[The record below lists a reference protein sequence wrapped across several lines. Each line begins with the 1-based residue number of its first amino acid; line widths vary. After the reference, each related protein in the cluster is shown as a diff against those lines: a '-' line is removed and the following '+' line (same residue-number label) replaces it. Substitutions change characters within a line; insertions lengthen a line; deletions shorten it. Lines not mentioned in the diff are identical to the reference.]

1 MGESERYME
10 NRGRGRYAPGLHFNI
25 NSPLVLLICINITAY
40 LLITLLNFG
49 NTIGDTAL
57 APFFYGKM
65 HSFLVPANP
74 ATTLSQPWSIIT
86 YSFFHFR
93 FLTLLSNMIW
103 LFGLGSILQSIA
115 GNKMTVPIYLYG
127 AVAGAFVFILSN
139 AFLKGNISV
148 IPLQGSNTALL
159 AIAIA
164 VTTLEPR
171 YRLFTQMGRGIP
183 VWVLTAIYFA
193 IDILGIGPLGAPY
206 YLAHLAG
213 GLTGFFF
220 INSWRKGIDPGGW
233 MNRFYDWLMNLFT
246 PGKKKYIAPIK
257 ETVFYNAGP
266 RSPYKKSTNITQE
279 RIDEILDKISQKGLE
294 FLSKEEKDILKKA
307 SED

>member
-171 YRLFTQMGRGIP
+171 YRSCCLQI
-183 VWVLTAIYFA
+183 AISSFN
-193 IDILGIGPLGAPY
+193 G
-206 YLAHLAG
+206 
-213 GLTGFFF
+213 
-220 INSWRKGIDPGGW
+220 S
-233 MNRFYDWLMNLFT
+233 
-246 PGKKKYIAPIK
+246 IAPVF
-257 ETVFYNAGP
+257 TVPALPTMQNGLSP
-266 RSPYKKSTNITQE
+266 RA
-279 RIDEILDKISQKGLE
+279 
-294 FLSKEEKDILKKA
+294 LSSLIALTR
-307 SED
+307 SSIFIW